1 MHALRST
8 LPPSVLPDIS
18 PTRGEIG
25 CGGLFA
31 PLETSAIGEAEADGS
46 ISPLVGEMS
55 GRTEGGNVE
64 RGRGLRPIRRPW
76 LTFVVLAAVF
86 LFPTSAFAHASDR
99 GYVLLLPTGYYLF
112 GGAVAVAASF
122 LALFFVPQNVLEK
135 LAAWRLPL
143 FSVPDGLRF
152 WTSLASFLI
161 LCALIAAGILGSRD
175 PLSNPLPLTV
185 WTLVWIGLTLVQGAF
200 GNLWRWIDPW
210 HAPTKLAGVLIPR
223 SAQRRYPDWLAYWPA
238 VALFAAFAWFEL
250 IDIAPDDPYR
260 LALATGAYWV
270 LNFAI
275 MLVVGH
281 GAWSERGEF
290 LSVFFRMVSRFGIF
304 GASTD
309 GERRRLSLC
318 LPGAKLWAEK
328 PLPLS
333 GTLFLLLALASVSF
347 DGFSKTFL
355 WLGANGINP
364 LEFPGRSAVQAINT
378 LGLAGMF
385 AALAAVFLACVFLGE
400 RLAGKGS
407 VQGAA
412 GLLVW
417 SIVPIALAYHF
428 SHYLTAF
435 LVNAQYAAVALS
447 DPFGLGWNLFGTAY
461 MPVSAGIVMGSEQAL
476 LIWNAQAFA
485 IIGGHVLAVLVAHGL
500 ASRLYAGS
508 ARASASQLPL
518 TLLMIGYT
526 MFGLWLLSTPTAG

>member
-1 MHALRST
+1 
-8 LPPSVLPDIS
+8 LPS
-18 PTRGEIG
+18 P
-25 CGGLFA
+25 
-31 PLETSAIGEAEADGS
+31 
-46 ISPLVGEMS
+46 
-55 GRTEGGNVE
+55 
-64 RGRGLRPIRRPW
+64 
-76 LTFVVLAAVF
+76 
-86 LFPTSAFAHASDR
+86 AFAHASDR

-122 LALFFVPQNVLEK
+122 LALFFVPQNALEK

-143 FSVPDGLRF
+143 FAVPDRLRF
-152 WTSLASFLI
+152 WTSLVSFLI
-161 LCALIAAGILGSRD
+161 LCALIAAGIFGSRD

-185 WTLVWIGLTLVQGAF
+185 WTLLWIGLTLVQGAF
-200 GNLWRWIDPW
+200 GNLWYWIDPW
-210 HAPTKLAGVLIPR
+210 YAPLKLAGAVIPKE
-223 SAQRRYPDWLAYWPA
+223 AGLKYPGGLGYWPA
-238 VALFAAFAWFEL
+238 VILFAAFAWFEL

-260 LALATGAYWV
+260 LALATGGYWV

-275 MLVVGH
+275 MLAVGH
-281 GAWSERGEF
+281 DAWSERGEF
-290 LSVFFRMVSRFGIF
+290 LSVFFRMISRFGIF
-304 GASTD
+304 HASTD
-309 GERRRLSLC
+309 GGRRRVSLC
-318 LPGAKLWAEK
+318 LPGAKLWAEQ
-328 PLPLS
+328 PMPLS

-364 LEFPGRSAVQAINT
+364 LEFPGRSALQTVNT

-385 AALAAVFLACVFLGE
+385 AALAAVFLACVLLGE
-400 RLAGKGS
+400 RLAGEGS
-407 VQGAA
+407 ARRAA

-435 LVNAQYAAVALS
+435 LVNAQYAVVALS

-461 MPVSAGIVMGSEQAL
+461 MPVSAGIVMGSEQAV

-500 ASRLYAGS
+500 ASRLHAGS
-508 ARASASQLPL
+508 RGALFSQVPL

-526 MFGLWLLSTPTAG
+526 VFGLWLLSTPTAG